1 MLLAASSHMTGLAAT
16 IANNA
21 ICVVI
26 VALGID
32 AAVLALAAVVVGDR
46 TVLGLM
52 TDLEARE
59 AVASHRKYAVDE

>member
-1 MLLAASSHMTGLAAT
+1 MTGLAAT

-46 TVLGLM
+46 TILGLM

-59 AVASHRKYAVDE
+59 AVASHRKYTVDE